1 MSLEDVEAVRRAYE
15 AFNRRDF
22 ASALEDLAHPDIE
35 WHQLTLFPD
44 RATYR
49 GIGEMK
55 ERFFSTQLVEQFGDF
70 EVRADEFI
78 DAGDWIVAIG
88 TVSGHGGSS
97 GLEFAMRFVHLLEMR
112 GGKVIR
118 AYDVAGM
125 AL

>member
-1 MSLEDVEAVRRAYE
+1 VSLADLQSVRRAYE

-22 ASALEDLAHPDIE
+22 AVLDELVDPDVE

-49 GIGEMK
+49 GIEELK
-55 ERFFSTQLVEQFGDF
+55 ARFISTQLIEQFGDF
-70 EVRADEFI
+70 KIVADEFI

-97 GLEFAMRFVHLLEMR
+97 GLEFSMRFVHLLEMR
-112 GGKVIR
+112 DGKVVR
-118 AYDVAGM
+118 AYDVAGR
-125 AL
+125 AA